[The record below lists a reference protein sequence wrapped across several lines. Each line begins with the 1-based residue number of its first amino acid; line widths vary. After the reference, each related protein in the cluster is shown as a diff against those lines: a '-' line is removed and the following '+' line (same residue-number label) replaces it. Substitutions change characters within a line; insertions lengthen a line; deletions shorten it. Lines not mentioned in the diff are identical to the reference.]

1 MINKIYFLFLLSIY
15 ACSSNKS
22 PHDTEEVKYVFALP
36 QPAFKNSIKSILEET
51 ILFEVTNGDTTMIY
65 TQNMDVFNYDQE
77 RNLLSVDGVDVSS
90 GSYDTIKGLV
100 HFNYE
105 LSGNHYQL
113 VEEEIVIG
121 TFAWIDNYKILLED
135 LVSPPAIIYEYD
147 EFGNNLATL
156 SFPLS
161 TDSIYQYTRVVPIS
175 YYENGLIKV
184 GEELSRYMTLEEFS
198 QLNFDITSP
207 NFDLLPKPK
216 REPISTVK
224 KYTYTY
230 Y

>member
-1 MINKIYFLFLLSIY
+1 MNKICFLFLLSIY

-51 ILFEVTNGDTTMIY
+51 ILFEVTNGDTTMMY
-65 TQNMDVFNYDQE
+65 TQNMEVFNYDQK
-77 RNLLSVDGVDVSS
+77 RNLISVDGIDISS
-90 GSYDTIKGLV
+90 GTYDTIKGLV
-100 HFNYE
+100 QFNYE
-105 LSGNHYQL
+105 SSGNHYQL

-121 TFAWIDNYKILLED
+121 TFAWINNYKVLLED
-135 LVSPPAIIYEYD
+135 LVLPPVMIYEYD
-147 EFGNNLATL
+147 EYGNNLAVL
-156 SFPLS
+156 SSPAV
-161 TDSIYQYTRVVPIS
+161 TDSIYQYTRISPIS

-184 GEELSRYMTLEEFS
+184 GQELSRSITLKEFS

-216 REPISTVK
+216 REPISTLK